1 MITIG
6 LNRAQHAIW
15 MAQNLLGDDTPIA
28 VAQCLEIR
36 GAVDPELLLAVV
48 HDVSEEFGVSTT
60 RLYTDGGEPRLS
72 IGGHPGVMVERLS
85 LGDTADPEAADPE
98 AADPEAA
105 AAEAMREMSAAPLP
119 LDGPLIRYVLIELG
133 PRRWTFYTRAHHV
146 LVDGYAAEL
155 VMRHVAHR
163 YRQAT
168 GQADGD
174 PIPRDPRPV
183 TVIREHERGYE
194 QSPRHARDREYWR
207 SVLATAPEP
216 LRITDHAAHA
226 SIRTHVAGADLTP
239 GTVRRLRETAD
250 RAAVPTVAVLVAA
263 GALCLSRIADRTAVP
278 LTLVTSTRTT
288 AAVRAAA
295 GTMSNLLP
303 LVVDHRPGLPVDG
316 HLRDVARTLSGA
328 LRHQQYRYE
337 DMVAEAG
344 GGSDPAGLVRLGP
357 VLNLVP
363 SVPDLSLGDGTDCD
377 LRVLTTG
384 PVTDLNINVYPGD
397 ADQLRVE
404 IEVNA
409 DVHDQSS
416 ADAVL
421 AGVLDDVAALCGAR
435 GDDDVDHLAP
445 NAGVWRCEAPSV
457 DVSETFADGYL
468 RHRYSTRVAVV
479 DEDGGPHTYREVA
492 ADAMGLAAE
501 LTARAQPGDVVAV
514 VCERSSRSV
523 VAAWAVAAARM
534 CVLPIDPSLPQSR
547 RQAMLA
553 AGAPAVIL
561 GHGADFDIDLNRA
574 HADGAPDV
582 RLPTARLD
590 SPAYLLFTSGSTGVP
605 KGVCVPHR
613 GVADLIVEIDAS
625 YDLATTSVVAHLASP
640 GFDTAI
646 VEMLAAAHA
655 GATLVVVPPHIRG
668 GADLAH
674 YLAVHGVTHLLVT
687 PGVLATLPDE
697 AVPELTHVIV
707 GGDVCPAPLIGRWA
721 RRATVRCAYGPSE
734 TTCSVMLTDP
744 IDADEVGRR
753 IPLGRPMSGV
763 RLLVLDSRLRPVPR
777 GGRGELYVC
786 GPSLAIGILGS
797 AATTAARF
805 VGALD
810 GSGERMYRTGDRVR
824 RGADDQIWFVGR
836 VDGQVKIRGV
846 RVELAEIDRAVLEIG
861 AASAS
866 ATIAHDAPGGRRL
879 HTYVVA
885 TGTGDTA
892 RRVRDGVRDRLGTAF
907 TPTGVTV
914 LDRLPLTV
922 NNKLD
927 RARLPAPTTVTR
939 RAHRPPT
946 DEFER
951 VAVDAFE
958 HALGVTEVGLDDD
971 FLDLGGDSLSA
982 TAVVARIAA
991 ARGVRVGVRDVFTNA
1006 TPAELAD
1013 LVRTRTSSATIAP
1026 AITGDSINGS
1036 RSGPIPLAPG
1046 QRNVYARRD
1055 RIDHLISFA
1064 TTIAAQIGVADV
1076 RRGVAAALDRHPMLR
1091 SRFAD
1096 DETFAVDAVSDPDCW
1111 TVDELG
1117 RVDPTSLREYLFR
1130 PIDLAQHYP
1139 LRVGVGTEPDGST
1152 VIAACLHHLA
1162 ADGVS
1167 LRVMLSGMLTGVGAT
1182 PDADYREYARTAG
1195 ALAAENRIADIAHA
1209 AEVVHDVRSAGS
1221 ADLAP
1226 RRPRVWE
1233 ANGARV
1239 PIPLGAPE
1247 WAVVETTAR
1256 DARVSVLTVVR
1267 AALALV
1273 IGRRTGADTVPV
1285 GALLSGRDDARW
1297 DNVVGMFV
1305 NTVCVPCRVET
1316 TVSETI
1322 AGVHR
1327 AENEAFAHATTAF
1340 ADIVDALGPF
1350 PPDRHPLFQV
1360 MLTMDDYPTI
1370 AWNGL
1375 RLTPIPVDVAHC
1387 DLHFSVI
1394 PPRAGVDGAVEVLYA
1409 TALFDEQ
1416 TVRDVAAELVAAL
1429 GTACLNA

>member
-6 LNRAQHAIW
+6 LNHAQHAIW

-36 GAVDPELLLAVV
+36 GSVDPELLLAVV
-48 HDVSEEFGVSTT
+48 HDLSEEFGVSTT

-72 IGGHPGVMVERLS
+72 IGGHPGVVAERLS
-85 LGDTADPEAADPE
+85 VRD

-105 AAEAMREMSAAPLP
+105 AAEAMHEMSAAPLP

-133 PRRWTFYTRAHHV
+133 PQRWDFYTRAHHV

-239 GTVRRLRETAD
+239 VTIRRLRETAD
-250 RAAVPTVAVLVAA
+250 RAAVPTVAVFVAA

-303 LVVDHRPGLPVDG
+303 LVVDHRPGLPVDE

-409 DVHDQSS
+409 DVHEQSS

-421 AGVLDDVAALCGAR
+421 AGVLDDVAALCRAG
-435 GDDDVDHLAP
+435 GDDDVDRLP
-445 NAGVWRCEAPSV
+445 PTSGVWRCEAPSV
-457 DVSETFADGYL
+457 DVSETLADGYL
-468 RHRYSTRVAVV
+468 RHRSSTRVAVV
-479 DEDGGPHTYREVA
+479 DEDGSPHTYREVA
-492 ADAMGLAAE
+492 AEAIDLAAE

-523 VAAWAVAAARM
+523 VAAWAVAAAGM
-534 CVLPIDPSLPQSR
+534 CVLPIDPSLPESR

-553 AGAPAVIL
+553 AGAPALTV
-561 GHGADFDIDLNRA
+561 GCGADFDIDLDRVHEDRA
-574 HADGAPDV
+574 PGV
-582 RLPTARLD
+582 RLPAARRD

-613 GVADLIVEIDAS
+613 GVADLIGEIDAS
-625 YDLATTSVVAHLASP
+625 YDLATTSAVAHLASP

-668 GADLAH
+668 GADLAQ
-674 YLAVHGVTHLLVT
+674 YLAAHHVTHLFVT
-687 PGVLATLPDE
+687 PAVLATLPDD
-697 AVPELTHVIV
+697 AVPALTHVIV
-707 GGDVCPAPLIGRWA
+707 GGDVCPAPLIARWA

-753 IPLGRPMSGV
+753 IPLGHPMSGV
-763 RLLVLDSRLRPVPR
+763 RALVLDSRLRPVPR
-777 GGRGELYVC
+777 GGLGELYVC

-797 AATTAARF
+797 ASTTAARF

-846 RVELAEIDRAVLEIG
+846 RIELAEIDRAVLETG

-885 TGTGDTA
+885 TGTDDTA

-1013 LVRTRTSSATIAP
+1013 LVRTAAHTAPSAVRLAP
-1026 AITGDSINGS
+1026 AVRTDSVSGS
-1036 RSGPIPLAPG
+1036 SGSGPVPLAPG

-1055 RIDHLISFA
+1055 RIDHLIAFE
-1064 TTIAAQIGVADV
+1064 TTIDSQIRAADV

-1096 DETFAVDAVSDPDCW
+1096 DETFTVDAVSDPDRW
-1111 TVDELG
+1111 AVDELD

-1130 PIDLAQHYP
+1130 PIDVAQRYP
-1139 LRVGVGTEPDGST
+1139 LRVGVGSGPDGST
-1152 VIAACLHHLA
+1152 VIAVCLHHLA

-1195 ALAAENRIADIAHA
+1195 ALAVEHRVADIAHA
-1209 AEVVHDVRSAGS
+1209 ASVVDDVRSADS
-1221 ADLAP
+1221 ADLAR
-1226 RRPRVWE
+1226 RRPRVWDRS
-1233 ANGARV
+1233 GARV
-1239 PIPLGAPE
+1239 PIPLGVPE
-1247 WAVVETTAR
+1247 WEVVETTAR

-1273 IGRRTGADTVPV
+1273 IGRRTGADTVPI

-1305 NTVCVPCRVET
+1305 NTVCVPCRVES
-1316 TVSETI
+1316 TVTETI

-1327 AENEAFAHATTAF
+1327 AENAAFAHAATAF

-1394 PPRAGVDGAVEVLYA
+1394 PPRDGVDGAVEVLYA

-1416 TVRDVAAELVAAL
+1416 TVRELAAELVAGL
-1429 GTACLNA
+1429 GSACLNA